1 MYPGM
6 KVWMNQKSLPIKSM
20 GICTVNEPGIQGA
33 AGPWRGT
40 GAAPLVG
47 GIGGQRPGIFFE
59 F

>member
-1 MYPGM
+1 MKELEKVKESGM

-20 GICTVNEPGIQGA
+20 GICT
-33 AGPWRGT
+33 WRGT

-47 GIGGQRPGIFFE
+47 GIGGQRPGKFFE